1 MSLFTK
7 AQFDKLAEYGAAT
20 SDPLAQQLT
29 VLSHNVDNFH
39 RDSVRNDDG
48 SLDSTKYSPID
59 TSGGVGSANPQG
71 DSNDDNDS
79 DGDDN

>member
-1 MSLFTK
+1 VSLFTK

-48 SLDSTKYSPID
+48 SLDSSKYAAID
-59 TSGGVGSANPQG
+59 VSGGVGAANPQG
-71 DSNDDNDS
+71 ATEDDDSDS
-79 DGDDN
+79 DGS